1 MSLPTSLCSRQ
12 GANGEPGRIQRFKLQ
27 LFKFWP
33 SQDMKQAWKAYIEQE
48 GSLSSDNLNALYLC
62 LKILDSVGQQ
72 FSIRQAEKMD
82 RKNKQAI
89 MQAVQPVHPSA
100 ASHNMASGPTAKDT
114 SHMSNAAWS
123 SSRTQRAAVR
133 QTIKYF
139 ESSEDE
145 DDEDEDDDEQ

>member
-48 GSLSSDNLNALYLC
+48 GSLTSDNLNALYLC

-89 MQAVQPVHPSA
+89 MQAVQPVHTSA
-100 ASHNMASGPTAKDT
+100 AAHNMASGPNAKDT

-145 DDEDEDDDEQ
+145 DDEDEEDDEQ